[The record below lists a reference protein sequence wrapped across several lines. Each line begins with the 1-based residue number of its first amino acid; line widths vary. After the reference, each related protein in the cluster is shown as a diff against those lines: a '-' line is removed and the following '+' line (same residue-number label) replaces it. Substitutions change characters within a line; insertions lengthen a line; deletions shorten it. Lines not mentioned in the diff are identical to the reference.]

1 MKNAPADAP
10 KVSRRGT
17 SRKAPE
23 TNQGAALT
31 DRPPSEPNIGAFRR
45 RQASVAVILD
55 RTFGSMA
62 KCNPEL
68 WERRAYLMLMG
79 TVYERL
85 AAGPEDIPTDEL
97 IALAK
102 ALAENRR
109 VEARSRDGITDSLSP
124 GIRGSGELPEQ
135 FGGIVRQLYG
145 TNFCDPGEGN
155 VEMTEERTTESTEDA
170 EKAISD
176 GRVPGVG

>member
-31 DRPPSEPNIGAFRR
+31 DRPPSESNIGAFRR

-79 TVYERL
+79 T
-85 AAGPEDIPTDEL
+85 
-97 IALAK
+97 
-102 ALAENRR
+102 
-109 VEARSRDGITDSLSP
+109 
-124 GIRGSGELPEQ
+124 
-135 FGGIVRQLYG
+135 
-145 TNFCDPGEGN
+145 
-155 VEMTEERTTESTEDA
+155 
-170 EKAISD
+170 
-176 GRVPGVG
+176 

>member
-1 MKNAPADAP
+1 MSDTQVDTP
-10 KVSRRGT
+10 KVSRRGV
-17 SRKAPE
+17 SRKASA
-23 TNQGAALT
+23 TNPDAALT
-31 DRPPSEPNIGAFRR
+31 ERPPSESKIGAYRR
-45 RQASVAVILD
+45 RQASVAAILD
-55 RTFGSMA
+55 RTFGRMA

-68 WERRAYLMLMG
+68 WERRAYLMLIG

-109 VEARSRDGITDSLSP
+109 VEARSRDGRTDPPSP
-124 GIRGSGELPEQ
+124 GIRGSGDLPEQ

-155 VEMTEERTTESTEDA
+155 ADTTEEGTTESTEDT
-170 EKAISD
+170 EKGDS
-176 GRVPGVG
+176 